1 MKRAV
6 SAALFCLLFSACSPA
21 VPFAE
26 LPKTDPDLAWLYAEK
41 SVAFGARHSGSDIIA
56 DYAEWIRK
64 TAAQS
69 ARFSVSEHRFEDVAP
84 AGKMTFRNII
94 AEIPGRSRE
103 WVLIGCHYDA
113 KKFLSTPGFQAA
125 NDGASGVAA
134 LLAMIRS
141 LEKYPGKP
149 PFTLRFVFFD
159 GEECL
164 YKYGENDGLHG
175 SRVLAEKYERS
186 GELKNCRALI
196 LLDMIGDRDLN
207 LTLPANCSP
216 ALTDALTQIIRKHF
230 PALRFEKLS
239 YDMLDDHVPFFQRGV
254 PSIDLID
261 FQYGPANSYWHSAG
275 DTLDKITA
283 QSICTTAD
291 LTFALIWNLPP
302 RCTDFT
308 AKIRQSEL

>member
-1 MKRAV
+1 MRSALLSAV
-6 SAALFCLLFSACSPA
+6 LGLFAAACSPA
-21 VPFAE
+21 VPFTE
-26 LPKTDPDLAWLYAEK
+26 LPKTDAALAQHYAEK
-41 SVAFGARHSGSDIIA
+41 SVSFGDRHSGSPAIA
-56 DYAEWIRK
+56 AYAGWIRK
-64 TAAQS
+64 TAAES
-69 ARFSVSEHRFEDVAP
+69 SRFKVSEHRFEDMSP

-113 KKFLSTPGFQAA
+113 KKFLNTPGFQAA

-141 LEKYPGKP
+141 LEKYPAKP

-175 SRVLAEKYERS
+175 SRALARKYDQS
-186 GELKNCRALI
+186 GELKNCRAMI

-207 LTLPANCSP
+207 LTLPANTTP
-216 ALTDALTQIIRKHF
+216 ALAAALTEIIRKHF
-230 PALRFEKLS
+230 PNLRFEKLA

-254 PSIDLID
+254 PAINLID
-261 FQYGPANSYWHSAG
+261 FNYGPGNSCWHTAG
-275 DTLDKITA
+275 DTLENISA
-283 QSICTTAD
+283 QSICTAAD

-302 RCTDFT
+302 R
-308 AKIRQSEL
+308 

>member
-1 MKRAV
+1 MKAAV
-6 SAALFCLLFSACSPA
+6 SAASFCLLFSACSPA
-21 VPFAE
+21 VPFSE
-26 LPKTDPDLAWLYAEK
+26 LPKTDPALAWQYAEK
-41 SVAFGARHSGSDIIA
+41 SVAFGARHSGSDAIA

-69 ARFSVSEHRFEDVAP
+69 ARFSVSEHRFEDVTH

-94 AEIPGRSRE
+94 AEIPGSSRE

-141 LEKYPGKP
+141 LENYPGKP

-164 YKYGENDGLHG
+164 YSYTDNDGLHG
-175 SRVLAEKYERS
+175 SRALAEKYKRS
-186 GELKNCRALI
+186 GELKNCRAMI

-207 LTLPANCSP
+207 LTLPANSSP
-216 ALTDALTQIIRKHF
+216 ALADVLMGIIRQHF
-230 PALRFEKLS
+230 PALRCEKLS
-239 YDMLDDHVPFFQRGV
+239 YDMLDDHVPFFRRGV

-261 FQYGPANSYWHSAG
+261 FQYGPANSNWHTSG
-275 DTLDKITA
+275 DTLENISA
-283 QSICTTAD
+283 QSICTAAD

-302 RCTDFT
+302 R
-308 AKIRQSEL
+308 R

>member
-1 MKRAV
+1 MKTVVLSAV
-6 SAALFCLLFSACSPA
+6 LGLFLAACSPE
-21 VPFAE
+21 VPFSE
-26 LPKTDPDLAWLYAEK
+26 LPKTDAALAQQYAEK
-41 SVAFGARHSGSDIIA
+41 SVAFGARFSGSPAIA
-56 DYAEWIRK
+56 AYADWIRE
-64 TAAQS
+64 TAAKS
-69 ARFSVSEHRFEDVAP
+69 ARVTVSEHRFEDISP
-84 AGKMTFRNII
+84 AGKMTFRNLI

-141 LEKYPGKP
+141 FDQYPGKP

-164 YKYGENDGLHG
+164 YNYTDNDGLHG
-175 SRVLAEKYERS
+175 SRALAEKYERS
-186 GELKNCRALI
+186 GELKNCRAMI

-207 LTLPANCSP
+207 LTLPANSSP
-216 ALTDALTQIIRKHF
+216 ALADVLTRIIRQRF
-230 PALRFEKLS
+230 PTLRFEKLS
-239 YDMLDDHVPFFQRGV
+239 YDMLDDHVPFFRRGV

-261 FQYGPANSYWHSAG
+261 FQYGPANSNWHTAG
-275 DTLDKITA
+275 DTLENISA
-283 QSICTTAD
+283 QSICTVAD

-302 RCTDFT
+302 RR
-308 AKIRQSEL
+308 ASSSAGNRQDEL

>member
-1 MKRAV
+1 MR
-6 SAALFCLLFSACSPA
+6 SALLSAGLCLFAAACSPA
-21 VPFAE
+21 VPFRE
-26 LPKTDPDLAWLYAEK
+26 LPKTDAALAQQYAEK
-41 SVAFGARHSGSDIIA
+41 SVAFGARYSGSPAIA
-56 DYAEWIRK
+56 AYAEWIRK
-64 TAAQS
+64 TAAES
-69 ARFSVSEHRFEDVAP
+69 ARFEVSEHRFEDVTP

-113 KKFLSTPGFQAA
+113 KKFLNTPGFQAA

-134 LLAMIRS
+134 LLAMIRA
-141 LEKYPGKP
+141 LEKYPSRP

-175 SRVLAEKYERS
+175 SRALAQKCEQS
-186 GELKNCRALI
+186 GELKNCRAMI

-207 LTLPANCSP
+207 LTLPANSSP
-216 ALTDALTQIIRKHF
+216 ALTATLTEIIRKHF
-230 PALRFEKLS
+230 PDLRFEKLS
-239 YDMLDDHVPFFQRGV
+239 YDMLDDHVPFFRRGV

-261 FQYGPANSYWHSAG
+261 FNYGPGNSNWHTAG
-275 DTLDKITA
+275 DTLDNISA
-283 QSICTTAD
+283 QSICTAAD

-302 RCTDFT
+302 R
-308 AKIRQSEL
+308 

>member
-1 MKRAV
+1 MRSALL
-6 SAALFCLLFSACSPA
+6 SAAVLCLFAAACSPA
-21 VPFAE
+21 VPFRE
-26 LPKTDPDLAWLYAEK
+26 LPKTDAALAQQYAEK
-41 SVAFGARHSGSDIIA
+41 SVAFGARHSGSPAIA
-56 DYAEWIRK
+56 AYAEWIRK
-64 TAAQS
+64 TAAES
-69 ARFSVSEHRFEDVAP
+69 TRFEVSEHRFEDVTP

-113 KKFLSTPGFQAA
+113 KKFLNTPGFQAA

-134 LLAMIRS
+134 LLAMIRA
-141 LEKYPGKP
+141 LEKYPAKP

-164 YKYGENDGLHG
+164 YRYGENDGLHG
-175 SRVLAEKYERS
+175 SRALAQKYEQS
-186 GELKNCRALI
+186 GELKNCRAMI

-207 LTLPANCSP
+207 LTLPANSSP
-216 ALTDALTQIIRKHF
+216 ALIDALTRIIRQHF
-230 PALRFEKLS
+230 PTLRFEKLS

-261 FQYGPANSYWHSAG
+261 FNYGPGNSNWHTAG
-275 DTLDKITA
+275 DTLENISA
-283 QSICTTAD
+283 QSICTAAD

-302 RCTDFT
+302 R
-308 AKIRQSEL
+308 

>member
-1 MKRAV
+1 MRSVWLA
-6 SAALFCLLFSACSPA
+6 AIPALFLAACSPE
-21 VPFAE
+21 VPFPE
-26 LPKTDPDLAWLYAEK
+26 LPKSDAALVQQYAEK
-41 SVAFGARHSGSDIIA
+41 SVAFGNRFSGSRAIA
-56 DYAEWIRK
+56 DYAGWIRK
-64 TAAQS
+64 TAAES
-69 ARFSVSEHRFEDVAP
+69 SLFTVSEHSFEDVTP

-134 LLAMIRS
+134 LLAMIRA
-141 LEKYPGKP
+141 LDRYPKQP

-175 SRVLAEKYERS
+175 SRALAGKYERS
-186 GELKNCRALI
+186 GDLKNCRAMI

-207 LTLPANCSP
+207 LTLPANSSP
-216 ALTDALTQIIRKHF
+216 ALTDALTRIIRQHF

-239 YDMLDDHVPFFQRGV
+239 YDMLDDHVPFFRRGV
-254 PSIDLID
+254 PAIDLID
-261 FQYGPANSYWHSAG
+261 FQYGPANSNWHTAG
-275 DTLDKITA
+275 DTLENISA
-283 QSICTTAD
+283 QSICTVAD

-302 RCTDFT
+302 R
-308 AKIRQSEL
+308 R